1 MKEQAI
7 EGIKP
12 TRMELLRV
20 RRRLELAER
29 GHRLLEDKRDALIEN
44 FFRFI
49 KRRDEIRKEVETI
62 LGKAMDALLDA
73 EMVMGVD
80 KVRIMAR
87 LSRKVGEV
95 QFFTDNVMGVRIPKI
110 NKENLKLEEGD
121 RFIASLRLEE
131 ARMLFREALVK
142 LLDLAEVDGA
152 IRSLA
157 LEIERT
163 KRRVNVLENIVIPRL
178 QATRKR
184 IEMLLEEREREEFFR
199 RKRIKALMERRK
211 VGG

>member
-95 QFFTDNVMGVRIPKI
+95 EFFTDNVMGVRIPKI

-121 RFIASLRLEE
+121 RFIANLRLEE

>member
-87 LSRKVGEV
+87 LSRKFGEV
-95 QFFTDNVMGVRIPKI
+95 EFFTDNVMGVRIPKI

-121 RFIASLRLEE
+121 RFIANLRLEE

>member
-95 QFFTDNVMGVRIPKI
+95 EFFTDNVMGVRIPKI

>member
-29 GHRLLEDKRDALIEN
+29 GHRLLEDKRDALVEN

-95 QFFTDNVMGVRIPKI
+95 EFFTDNVMGVRIPKI

-131 ARMLFREALVK
+131 ARMLFREALIK

>member
-87 LSRKVGEV
+87 LSRKFGEV
-95 QFFTDNVMGVRIPKI
+95 EFFTDNVMGVRIPKI